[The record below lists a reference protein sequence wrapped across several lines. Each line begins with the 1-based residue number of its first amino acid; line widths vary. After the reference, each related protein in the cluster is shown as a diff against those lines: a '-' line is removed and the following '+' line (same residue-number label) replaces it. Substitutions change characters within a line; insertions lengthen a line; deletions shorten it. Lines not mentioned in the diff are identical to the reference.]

1 MDINIS
7 DQNFSYYN
15 NDAIFEMQPICSP
28 LYGNLKCFKLNGE
41 EDTLWFIGKQVTTIL
56 GYRAGRNAINRHVN
70 PKDIKYAMISNGV
83 TKRKCLIIN
92 EVGLNALSRNSDMP
106 AAKLFQDWLDREVLP
121 SIRRTG
127 IYRDTKGMMKWLSNR
142 MFGKQVRDMMTNSYK
157 FYACS
162 QNDFAKLTNY
172 EYQALFSHDAGD
184 LKEFIG
190 YSRKNCPNE
199 LLRDRLCQGALILIR
214 ELEGKMTELMVNQTF
229 NEFSF
234 ASLLE
239 EFRNK
244 SIFWAN
250 PLAPVWRIPYNVNDS
265 AIPRYPTTLE
275 YFGVDLEERYN
286 PLTFPYK
293 FIDRSIIYSSVE
305 DMYKLNGIVEDDVF

>member
-1 MDINIS
+1 MNIDMGS
-7 DQNFSYYN
+7 QNFSYYN
-15 NDAIFEMQPICSP
+15 SDAILEMQPICSP
-28 LYGNLKCFKLNGE
+28 FYGNLKCFKLNGD
-41 EDTLWFIGKQVTTIL
+41 EDTLWFIGKQVTTVL
-56 GYRAGRNAINRHVN
+56 GYRAGRNAINRHVD

-83 TKRKCLIIN
+83 SKRKCLIIN
-92 EVGLNALSRNSDMP
+92 EVGLNALTRNSEMP

-199 LLRDRLCQGALILIR
+199 LLR
-214 ELEGKMTELMVNQTF
+214 ELEGRMTELMVNQTF
-229 NEFSF
+229 NEYSF

-244 SIFWAN
+244 SAFWAN

-293 FIDRSIIYSSVE
+293 FIDRSIVYSSVE